1 MKKQSYSG
9 GQFFRKP
16 SDLLTNKLR
25 QSSLGEHDN
34 GGRTLPDAE
43 TAKRV
48 TFVLPEGKCNYLE
61 KSEKLS
67 FQGSRDGHCERFL
80 PLL

>member
-1 MKKQSYSG
+1 MKKQSCSAG
-9 GQFFRKP
+9 RFFRKL
-16 SDLLTNKLR
+16 SNLLTNKLR
-25 QSSLGEHDN
+25 QSLLGERDN
-34 GGRTLPDAE
+34 GERTLLPAAE

-67 FQGSRDGHCERFL
+67 FQGSMDG
-80 PLL
+80 